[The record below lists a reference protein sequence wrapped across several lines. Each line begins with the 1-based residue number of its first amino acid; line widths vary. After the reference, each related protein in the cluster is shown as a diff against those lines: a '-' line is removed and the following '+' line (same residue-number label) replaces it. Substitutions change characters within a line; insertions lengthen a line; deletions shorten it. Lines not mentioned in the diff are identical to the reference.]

1 MAARRA
7 SVPMPSRIP
16 TFVRL
21 RVQTTKQRDASARG
35 WPTRLSL
42 AQDRD
47 LDGARQAAWV
57 RGRYAAVCSAVMLA
71 AALFMPLSGITFTQR
86 FLAAGIIAL
95 CSYPVVAYM
104 AAPGTSLPFFP
115 MISLLY
121 AIGYGLPLF
130 SHPEAVL
137 SEAPLPDELTKALV
151 VGVLG
156 VIGLQAGFVL
166 GTSRALGLPVPTI
179 RLPLDRQRVLRFLVP
194 LVVIS
199 IALNWAVAL
208 GYLDPTPQLLAL
220 FGLALQFQLV
230 GLAVLAYWRFSGSLT
245 GLWTW
250 VFWLL
255 LLLASLKGLA
265 KGMLSEA
272 AMPLAVVLAV
282 YWLAKR
288 RVPWVSGAIV
298 VVGFLLLQP
307 VKGAWRNDVWVRG
320 DTGDA
325 AGRLSLWGQLASSVG
340 DDTAGGSTMGE
351 HLLSGATRM
360 DYLPV
365 LARVVAMTPD
375 VIPYQDGQTYSY
387 LLVAAVPRLLWPQ
400 KPVAQEAND
409 WFGVAYGYITSGQV
423 GQTMMGI
430 PHLVEAYVNFG
441 PLGTLPLM
449 AVIGYVYAL
458 LDRALNRPAAGE
470 GGMAILAAM
479 MLAPNAIESSTAA
492 SFGGLVQNIAALAL
506 LLLPFRAWRH
516 QRPATSSPGAQR

>member
-1 MAARRA
+1 
-7 SVPMPSRIP
+7 
-16 TFVRL
+16 
-21 RVQTTKQRDASARG
+21 
-35 WPTRLSL
+35 
-42 AQDRD
+42 
-47 LDGARQAAWV
+47 
-57 RGRYAAVCSAVMLA
+57 MLA
-71 AALFMPLSGITFTQR
+71 AALFIPVAGTTFTQR
-86 FLAAGIIAL
+86 LLAAGIIAL
-95 CSYPVVAYM
+95 CCYPVVEYM

-156 VIGLQAGFVL
+156 VIGLVAGFAL

-208 GYLDPTPQLLAL
+208 GYLEATRQLLAL
-220 FGLALQFQLV
+220 FGLALQLQLV
-230 GLAVLAYWRFSGSLT
+230 GLAVLAYWQFSGRLV
-245 GLWTW
+245 GRGTW
-250 VFWLL
+250 AFWVL
-255 LLLASLKGLA
+255 LLLASLKGLVG
-265 KGMLSEA
+265 GMLSEVGL
-272 AMPLAVVLAV
+272 PLAIVLAV

-288 RVPWVSGAIV
+288 RIPWVSGAIV

-307 VKGAWRNDVWVRG
+307 VKGAWRNDVWARG
-320 DTGDA
+320 DTGSA
-325 AGRLSLWGQLASSVG
+325 AGRLSLWGQLASGVG

-351 HLLSGATRM
+351 HLMSGATRVE
-360 DYLPV
+360 YLPV

-375 VIPYQDGQTYSY
+375 IVPYQYGRTYSY
-387 LLVAAVPRLLWPQ
+387 LTVAAVPRILWPE
-400 KPVAQEAND
+400 KPIAQEAND
-409 WFGVAYGYITSGQV
+409 WFGLVYGYLAPVQV
-423 GQTMMGI
+423 GQTMMGM
-430 PHLVEAYVNFG
+430 PHLVEAYLNFG
-441 PLGTLPLM
+441 LLGTLPLM
-449 AVIGYVYAL
+449 GLIGYVYAL
-458 LDRALNRPAAGE
+458 LDKVLNRPAAGE

-506 LLLPFRAWRH
+506 LLVPFRSWR
-516 QRPATSSPGAQR
+516 RPSPTPAAPGAQR